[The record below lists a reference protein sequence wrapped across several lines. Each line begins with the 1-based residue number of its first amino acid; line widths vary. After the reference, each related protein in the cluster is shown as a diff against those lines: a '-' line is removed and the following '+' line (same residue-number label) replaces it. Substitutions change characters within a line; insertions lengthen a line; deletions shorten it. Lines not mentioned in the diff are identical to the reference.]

1 MLKWTLEHVS
11 SSSISTVYIETDA
24 LVNNH
29 AIEGLQTFG
38 ELFCDTMRLK
48 KTPTAYLFMC
58 IYALWA
64 YTHMKIHWPILLLCL
79 SDVMIDQC
87 REMRERFL
95 KLTIVLA
102 YGDKSESLIASK
114 LNWINVS
121 TFKGTLQNFTEWSSA
136 ISYMWD
142 ITDPQAF
149 KVVLLTSYD
158 MWTTHTVKMRKKTQL
173 ISEGFKEIQIPYSDW
188 SEMVALIVMNKGHHL
203 RNLKIRAHVSVW
215 PLYWYEA
222 LLMIWWQNIAE
233 LIELLWSQA
242 KKALYSAGVKDYL
255 YKVLATG
262 SFMFE
267 KVSENSDLTLHYN
280 FAYCILSC

>member
-1 MLKWTLEHVS
+1 MVITFKHELKQILNKSKCHHISSEFEFLNSQINDAAFMLQWTLEHVS
-11 SSSISTVYIETDA
+11 SSSINTVYIETDA
-24 LVNNH
+24 LANNH

-38 ELFCDTMRLK
+38 ELLCDTMRLE

-79 SDVMIDQC
+79 SDVMIDQW

-102 YGDKSESLIASK
+102 YGDKSEGLIASK

-173 ISEGFKEIQIPYSDW
+173 ISEGSKEIQIPYSDW

-215 PLYWYEA
+215 DLNCNHQWFLTVTSSINT
-222 LLMIWWQNIAE
+222 LLI
-233 LIELLWSQA
+233 S
-242 KKALYSAGVKDYL
+242 
-255 YKVLATG
+255 
-262 SFMFE
+262 
-267 KVSENSDLTLHYN
+267 
-280 FAYCILSC
+280 